1 MPLGPGPRHPLQH
14 PAPDRTP
21 WTKEHSMATSK
32 NTGPVLAGE
41 DTGQQD
47 GEFDFAAWLT
57 GASAPERE
65 VTVYAANALRAD
77 IARLEQE
84 RADAKARASAGGS
97 WGDPGGTDLDGIE
110 KRLAEARRK
119 LAASGLVFRVRS
131 LDSEDGDRIRRQYP
145 EKKGATDDEQVDVYN
160 ARFLE
165 QMAAQIFHP
174 KKFTVSELKQLRA
187 AVGEPEFGKLF
198 EACQEVTSRTAAS
211 SPFSPAASGM
221 NLS

>member
-1 MPLGPGPRHPLQH
+1 
-14 PAPDRTP
+14 
-21 WTKEHSMATSK
+21 MATPKTEPES
-32 NTGPVLAGE
+32 P
-41 DTGQQD
+41 D
-47 GEFDFAAWLT
+47 EFDFGAWLT

-65 VTVYAANALRAD
+65 VTVYAANAVRAD

-97 WGDPGGTDLDGIE
+97 WGDPGGTDLDSIE

-160 ARFLE
+160 ARFLV

-187 AVGEPEFGKLF
+187 AVSKRTELLRKAKIEADGKADLPEGRFHNPQLLAGCKN
-198 EACQEVTSRTAAS
+198 AAFLYAQS
-211 SPFSPAASGM
+211 ARQ
-221 NLS
+221 

>member
-1 MPLGPGPRHPLQH
+1 MAAPKTD
-14 PAPDRTP
+14 PASTD
-21 WTKEHSMATSK
+21 
-32 NTGPVLAGE
+32 
-41 DTGQQD
+41 
-47 GEFDFAAWLT
+47 EFDFGAWLT

-84 RADAKARASAGGS
+84 RADAKARASAGRS
-97 WGDPGGTDLDGIE
+97 WGDPATDLDDIE
-110 KRLAEARRK
+110 KRLAEARRE

-165 QMAAQIFHP
+165 QMAAQIFAP

>member
-1 MPLGPGPRHPLQH
+1 
-14 PAPDRTP
+14 
-21 WTKEHSMATSK
+21 MATSK
-32 NTGPVLAGE
+32 TTGPVLAGE

-47 GEFDFAAWLT
+47 REFDLNAWLT
-57 GASAPERE
+57 GASAPEGE
-65 VTVYAANALRAD
+65 VTIYSANALRAD
-77 IARLEQE
+77 IARLEE
-84 RADAKARASAGGS
+84 ARSEAKARASAGGS
-97 WGDPGGTDLDGIE
+97 WGDPGGADLDGIE
-110 KRLAEARRK
+110 KQLMEVRK
-119 LAASGLVFRVRS
+119 KLDASGIVFRVRS

>member
-1 MPLGPGPRHPLQH
+1 MKALIDLWDAHGTKVLGYAQ
-14 PAPDRTP
+14 AI
-21 WTKEHSMATSK
+21 
-32 NTGPVLAGE
+32 LAGWLLIGAE
-41 DTGQQD
+41 SGKYREQLTTKLKD
-47 GEFDFAAWLT
+47 GTVEFEPM
-57 GASAPERE
+57 G
-65 VTVYAANALRAD
+65 
-77 IARLEQE
+77 
-84 RADAKARASAGGS
+84 
-97 WGDPGGTDLDGIE
+97 LDGIE

>member
-1 MPLGPGPRHPLQH
+1 
-14 PAPDRTP
+14 
-21 WTKEHSMATSK
+21 MATPK
-32 NTGPVLAGE
+32 TDPAATE
-41 DTGQQD
+41 
-47 GEFDFAAWLT
+47 EFDFGAWLT

-65 VTVYAANALRAD
+65 VTVYAANAVRAD

-97 WGDPGGTDLDGIE
+97 WGDPGGTDLDSIE

-165 QMAAQIFHP
+165 QMAAQIFAP
-174 KKFTVSELKQLRA
+174 KRFTVSELKQLRA

>member
-1 MPLGPGPRHPLQH
+1 
-14 PAPDRTP
+14 
-21 WTKEHSMATSK
+21 MATPK
-32 NTGPVLAGE
+32 TDPAAA
-41 DTGQQD
+41 D
-47 GEFDFAAWLT
+47 EFDLGAWLT

-84 RADAKARASAGGS
+84 RADAKARASAGSS
-97 WGDPGGTDLDGIE
+97 WGDPGGTDLADVE

-174 KKFTVSELKQLRA
+174 KKFTVAELKQLRA

-198 EACQEVTSRTAAS
+198 EACQEVTSRSAAS

>member
-1 MPLGPGPRHPLQH
+1 MGASCPLVRGHATPCNTRPGPFF
-14 PAPDRTP
+14 P
-21 WTKEHSMATSK
+21 WTKEHIMAAPKTEPES
-32 NTGPVLAGE
+32 P
-41 DTGQQD
+41 D
-47 GEFDFAAWLT
+47 EFDFGAWLT

-65 VTVYAANALRAD
+65 VTVYAANALRGD

-84 RADAKARASAGGS
+84 RADAKARAAAGGS